1 MIKENK
7 GIKVST
13 QKLSVT
19 GLMAALVFA
28 STFFSIQIPIS
39 GLNVMIHLGN
49 VFCILSALLLGPWFG
64 GAAAGIGS
72 FIYDLTSPIY
82 ITSAPFTLVF
92 KFIMGF
98 VCGKISHY
106 DYKNKSKSKNYLKK
120 DIIGSIFG
128 LAIYILLHLTKAFI
142 KNLLL
147 GVDLK
152 LNFIL
157 ISQSSIVSAVNAVLA
172 ILIAVPLS
180 RTLKKALQR
189 SNLF

>member
-1 MIKENK
+1 MIKEDK

-72 FIYDLTSPIY
+72 FVYDLTSPIY

-98 VCGKISHY
+98 VCGKISHC
-106 DYKNKSKSKNYLKK
+106 DFKHRNYVKK
-120 DIIGSIFG
+120 DIIGSICG
-128 LAIYILLHLTKAFI
+128 LAIYIILHLTKTFI

-152 LNFIL
+152 LNFVL
-157 ISQSSIVSAVNAVLA
+157 IYQSSIVSVVNAILA
-172 ILIAVPLS
+172 ILIAIPLS